1 MNDIGFNMNLS
12 NFALIIAVIF
22 ISVIALNVFV
32 SFPLISATTSS
43 ISSSPSQT
51 ESSLLWTTGANM
63 PTKRSEVVGVALGEK
78 IYVIAGLLTGHSDS
92 PTNIVEVYDTKTDKW
107 STAAPLP
114 EPLHHIA
121 AAAYNGKVYVVGGW
135 DAEKNSSNK
144 LFIYDPDANRWQE
157 GKPMPTARGG
167 LTAKFVNGILYAIGG
182 REYEENFFTTNEAY
196 NPQTNTWTEKAPMPT
211 ARHHLSSAVVDDK
224 IYVIGGRDKT
234 SDLSDTF
241 NVNEMYNTKQ
251 DTWTVLE
258 PMPSKR
264 AGLAAAVSA
273 DGNIYVFGG
282 EKRGGVFDNNE
293 KYDTKTNKW
302 ISEPPMPTA
311 RHGIAVEVVG
321 DRIYIIGG
329 GPEPGAS
336 VTNVNEIFRIITSG
350 TQ

>member
-1 MNDIGFNMNLS
+1 MKDIGFNMNLS
-12 NFALIIAVIF
+12 NFALIIAVLL

-43 ISSSPSQT
+43 SISSSSSQT

-135 DAEKNSSNK
+135 DAEKKSSNK

-167 LTAKFVNGILYAIGG
+167 LTAN
-182 REYEENFFTTNEAY
+182 
-196 NPQTNTWTEKAPMPT
+196 
-211 ARHHLSSAVVDDK
+211 LSMEF
-224 IYVIGGRDKT
+224 Y
-234 SDLSDTF
+234 
-241 NVNEMYNTKQ
+241 MQ
-251 DTWTVLE
+251 
-258 PMPSKR
+258 
-264 AGLAAAVSA
+264 
-273 DGNIYVFGG
+273 
-282 EKRGGVFDNNE
+282 
-293 KYDTKTNKW
+293 
-302 ISEPPMPTA
+302 
-311 RHGIAVEVVG
+311 
-321 DRIYIIGG
+321 
-329 GPEPGAS
+329 
-336 VTNVNEIFRIITSG
+336 
-350 TQ
+350 